1 MTPFIANSKPN
12 KQKSPD
18 LWFRNCGSSYPWGG
32 AMADRAHS
40 KDFWS
45 AGENFWSFQFVALDS
60 GYMHLLSL

>member
-18 LWFRNCGSSYPWGG
+18 LWFRNCGSSYAWGG

-40 KDFWS
+40 KDFWN
-45 AGENFWSFQFVALDS
+45 AGSFQFVALDS
-60 GYMHLLSL
+60 DYMHLLSL